1 MKTQKTL
8 LATLLV
14 GALVAGSAPIPAFAA
29 EEPLP
34 EESEKPRKKRKFFS
48 FKRSK
53 KNMSDY
59 GITKEKFG
67 KTDLNEEIEIY
78 TLVNRNGLRARVA
91 TYGAMLTEL
100 HAPDRAGNL
109 GDVTLGFDNLQQYL
123 DGHPYFGVTTG
134 RVANRVAKA
143 RFTLNGI
150 AYNLAANN
158 PPNSLHGGDRGL
170 DKRIWKAVE
179 VPHELGPAI
188 RFSYLSPDGEEGY
201 PGNLWIVVTYTLTN
215 NNELRIDYEATTDKD
230 TPINLTNHAYWN
242 LADGGA
248 TPILD
253 HELEIFADYY
263 TPVDGTMI
271 PTGEI
276 APVKDTPMDFTTPHT
291 IGERI
296 GLLPGNPANNDPG
309 GYDHNYV
316 LRAGA
321 DSSLSLI
328 ARAFSPQSGRVMEIE
343 TTEPGVQLYTGN
355 FLDGTLTGKN
365 GAVYEQNHAF
375 CLEAQHFPDS
385 VNQPAFPNTILRPGQ
400 TYRQTPIHRFSTR

>member
-1 MKTQKTL
+1 MKTTRKILTSL
-8 LATLLV
+8 LT
-14 GALVAGSAPIPAFAA
+14 GAMLTGFSSNLAA
-29 EEPLP
+29 DTETQGEEIN
-34 EESEKPRKKRKFFS
+34 KPRKTRKFFR
-48 FKRSK
+48 FKSSK
-53 KNMSDY
+53 KIMTEY
-59 GITKEKFG
+59 GIKKERFG
-67 KTDLNEEIEIY
+67 KTELNEEVDIY
-78 TLVNRNGLRARVA
+78 TLVNRNGLRAKVA

-100 HAPDRAGNL
+100 HVPDRSGQL

-134 RVANRVAKA
+134 RVANRIANA
-143 RFTLNGI
+143 QFSLNGQV
-150 AYNLAANN
+150 YNLAANT

-215 NNELRIDYEATTDKD
+215 NDELRIDYEATTDKD

-242 LADGGA
+242 LTDGGA
-248 TPILD
+248 SSILD

-276 APVKDTPMDFTTPHT
+276 APVAGTPMDFTQPTA
-291 IGERI
+291 IGARI
-296 GLLPGNPANNDPG
+296 NMLPGNPANNDPG

-316 LRAGA
+316 LRVGVGA
-321 DSSLSLI
+321 SLRLI
-328 ARAFSPQSGRVMEIE
+328 ARAYSPQSGRVMEIE
-343 TTEPGVQLYTGN
+343 TTEPGVQFYTGN

-365 GAVYEQNHAF
+365 GAIYEQRNAF

-385 VNQPAFPNTILRPGQ
+385 INQPNFPDTVLRPGQ
-400 TYRQTPIHRFSTR
+400 TYRQTTIHRFSTR